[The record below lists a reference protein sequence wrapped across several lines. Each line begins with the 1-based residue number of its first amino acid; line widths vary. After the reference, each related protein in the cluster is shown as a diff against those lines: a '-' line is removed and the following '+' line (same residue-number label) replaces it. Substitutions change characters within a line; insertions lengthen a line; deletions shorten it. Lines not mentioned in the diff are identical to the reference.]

1 MERLSPVFSTNKS
14 SNKEVE
20 HWMNSLKEVEQVLDA
35 VEPKLTSSGTKW
47 RVVAQH
53 IKDICGDLN
62 QIFNKEDP
70 RYEVV
75 QAGASAAHDFDVR
88 YLDIHKHGRE
98 ISRLLEKMQK
108 YRQEIEEIKKEYKES
123 DKYRERY
130 DHYKVKLDNLEK
142 KNKDQERIERNQ
154 QKFKD
159 AEAAYSSV
167 CADLIQKMETI
178 WKKHVSIFAE
188 AASAVWKTQ
197 LQYAKALE
205 AAAAPVIPYLQQED
219 EEEEQEQQQQ
229 HEQSQ
234 GAENASRASYEN
246 TENKFAR
253 NSGIAPS
260 FGTASEQRTEQSK
273 NVVNSS
279 KNVSETSP
287 TENIEA

>member
-1 MERLSPVFSTNKS
+1 MERLSPVFATSKS
-14 SNKEVE
+14 SNMEVE
-20 HWMNSLKEVEQVLDA
+20 HWMTSLKEVEKVLDS

-53 IKDICGDLN
+53 IKDICSDLN

-98 ISRLLEKMQK
+98 IARLLEKIQK
-108 YRQEIEEIKKEYKES
+108 YRQEIEEIKKEYKET

-167 CADLIQKMETI
+167 CADLIQKMETV

-188 AASAVWKTQ
+188 AASAVWSTQ

-205 AAAAPVIPYLQQED
+205 AAANPIVPYLQQEEQ
-219 EEEEQEQQQQ
+219 EEEEE
-229 HEQSQ
+229 EEAASGTQ
-234 GAENASRASYEN
+234 GRVAEKAYHTNEEKVEN
-246 TENKFAR
+246 SFQK
-253 NSGIAPS
+253 NSAIPPS
-260 FGTASEQRTEQSK
+260 FRTASEQLTEQSK
-273 NVVNSS
+273 NINNA
-279 KNVSETSP
+279 KNTSETSP
-287 TENIEA
+287 AEDIEA

>member
-1 MERLSPVFSTNKS
+1 MERLSPVFSTSKS
-14 SNKEVE
+14 SNMEVE
-20 HWMNSLKEVEQVLDA
+20 HWMTSLKEVEKVLDS

-53 IKDICGDLN
+53 IKDICSDLN

-70 RYEVV
+70 QYEVV

-98 ISRLLEKMQK
+98 ISRLLEKIQK
-108 YRQEIEEIKKEYKES
+108 YRQEIEEIRKEYKES

-167 CADLIQKMETI
+167 CADLIQKMETV

-188 AASAVWKTQ
+188 AASAIWSTQ
-197 LQYAKALE
+197 LKYAKALE
-205 AAAAPVIPYLQQED
+205 AAANPIIPYLQQG
-219 EEEEQEQQQQ
+219 EEEEE
-229 HEQSQ
+229 EEEASGAQ
-234 GAENASRASYEN
+234 GRIIEKVNRTSEEKVENSFQKNNAMP
-246 TENKFAR
+246 
-253 NSGIAPS
+253 PS
-260 FGTASEQRTEQSK
+260 FGTASEQLTEQSK
-273 NVVNSS
+273 NISNA
-279 KNVSETSP
+279 KDRSETSP
-287 TENIEA
+287 AEDIEA